1 MGCAYQDRIAI
12 DMEKSRHQIA
22 AVLGVLMIGAIY
34 VPIDTNQPHNRKRK
48 IFEDSNVKCVILNHM
63 ADDEKNIVPVID
75 VTRLHFSVCVV
86 SDNQKSGI
94 GGNTNDEYSGR
105 RN

>member
-1 MGCAYQDRIAI
+1 MSFGIATELLVMGCAYQDRIAI

-48 IFEDSNVKCVILNHM
+48 IFGGFKC
-63 ADDEKNIVPVID
+63 K
-75 VTRLHFSVCVV
+75 VCHP
-86 SDNQKSGI
+86 
-94 GGNTNDEYSGR
+94 
-105 RN
+105 